1 MDDQHR
7 QMEQEARQRTESGEN
22 APQVQEEQTEETAGM
37 QERFDQMIQGEY
49 REMFEKRA
57 GELAE
62 QRLRELRQ
70 ENHRLRSRGLR
81 QKQEAA
87 EHLLHLRDSEQRLR
101 EKYPGFCWQREMTNP
116 AFGRLVLAGVEPET
130 AYAAVHRQELMQ
142 EAMRYAAGRTRR
154 QVASSLA
161 SGARARENGGR
172 SAAVSRSDPRGL
184 DSRELADIRR
194 RVMEGERISF

>member
-1 MDDQHR
+1 MRVYADNAATTKLSAAAK
-7 QMEQEARQRTESGEN
+7 EAML
-22 APQVQEEQTEETAGM
+22 PY
-37 QERFDQMIQGEY
+37 FDEIYGNPSTLY
-49 REMFEKRA
+49 TL
-57 GELAE
+57 G
-62 QRLRELRQ
+62 
-70 ENHRLRSRGLR
+70 
-81 QKQEAA
+81 QEAA
-87 EHLLHLRDSEQRLR
+87 EHLLRLRDSEQRLR

>member
-1 MDDQHR
+1 MDEQYG
-7 QMEQEARQRTESGEN
+7 QTEQEARQRTESGEN

-37 QERFDQMIQGEY
+37 QERFDRMIQGEY

-62 QRLRELRQ
+62 
-70 ENHRLRSRGLR
+70 
-81 QKQEAA
+81 
-87 EHLLHLRDSEQRLR
+87 HLLRLRDSEQRLR

>member
-1 MDDQHR
+1 MDEQYG
-7 QMEQEARQRTESGEN
+7 QTEQEARQRTESGEN

-37 QERFDQMIQGEY
+37 QERFDRMIQGEY

-62 QRLRELRQ
+62 QRLR
-70 ENHRLRSRGLR
+70 GLR

-87 EHLLHLRDSEQRLR
+87 EHLLRLRDSEQRLR

>member
-1 MDDQHR
+1 MDEQHG
-7 QMEQEARQRTESGEN
+7 QTEQEARQRTESGEN

-37 QERFDQMIQGEY
+37 QERFDRMIQGEY

-62 QRLRELRQ
+62 QRLRGLRQ
-70 ENHRLRSRGLR
+70 ENQRLRSRGLR

-87 EHLLHLRDSEQRLR
+87 